1 MSRLIRPRRPCKPIE
16 NAYVESVNGKFRDEC
31 LNEHWFLNL
40 ADAKAEIEAWR
51 VDYNVARP
59 NSGLADRT
67 PTEFAMALQLA
78 APSLT
83 PLTGLP

>member
-1 MSRLIRPRRPCKPIE
+1 M
-16 NAYVESVNGKFRDEC
+16 
-31 LNEHWFLNL
+31 
-40 ADAKAEIEAWR
+40 IEAWR

-59 NSGLADRT
+59 HSGLDDRT
-67 PTEFAMALQLA
+67 PTEFAMALENA